1 MRKKIAY
8 ATGILIGMGVLCSG
22 LAFGLSAYIKVTT
35 KNKLQSVDEAAKVPE
50 DKKPDCILVLG
61 AKVRPSG
68 EPSRM
73 LRDRMNT
80 GIELYKAGAAPKI
93 IMSGDHGQDDYD
105 EVNLMK
111 QYAIDAGVPSE
122 DIFMDHAGF
131 ATYDSM
137 YRARNVFGVDRMII
151 VTQKYHQYRSI
162 YIAEQLGMDAAG
174 VIAKD
179 VRYHGQLYRDFR
191 EWLARDKDFFKCMV
205 KPESTYVGYAIDI
218 HGNGNVTND
227 K

>member
-1 MRKKIAY
+1 MKKKGIFMIKMLLGLGIAVL
-8 ATGILIGMGVLCSG
+8 AAVIGFST
-22 LAFGLSAYIKVTT
+22 YIKAVT
-35 KNKLQSVDEAAKVPE
+35 KDKLQSVEEAAQKKE
-50 DKKPDCILVLG
+50 KPDCILVLG

-68 EPSRM
+68 QPSKM
-73 LRDRMNT
+73 LRDRMDK

-93 IMSGDHGQDDYD
+93 IMSGDHGREDYD

-137 YRARNVFGVDRMII
+137 YRGKYVFGVERMII
-151 VTQKYHQYRSI
+151 VTQKYHVYRSI
-162 YIAEQLGMDAAG
+162 YIAEQLGIEATG
-174 VIAKD
+174 VVAKEE
-179 VRYHGQLYRDFR
+179 RYFGQTKRDIR

-205 KPESTYVGYAIDI
+205 KPESTYVGDVIDI